1 MIFRKASRNDVSDIE
16 KLINFSK
23 TSLRKD
29 GVDQWQKTNP
39 DLDLIENQIKEG
51 CSYVLDADGKVFAY
65 AFISDKVE
73 PTYNVCEENFSRN
86 NYFVIHTLMAD
97 GSQIVEKAGS
107 KFMKA
112 IIDFSKKNLKDSL
125 RIDTHKD
132 NFRMRGLLN
141 KYNFKEIGIIQ
152 IDEDGI
158 PKDRICYE
166 LVL

>member
-1 MIFRKASRNDVSDIE
+1 MIFRKASKNDIYDIE
-16 KLINFSK
+16 KLIEFSR

-39 DLDLIENQIKEG
+39 DLDLINRQIDEA
-51 CSYVLDADGKVFAY
+51 CAYVVDLDGKALAY
-65 AFISDKVE
+65 AYLSNKAE
-73 PTYNVCEENFSRN
+73 PTYMVVEERFEGN
-86 NYFVIHTLMAD
+86 NYFVIHTLMVD
-97 GSQIVEKAGS
+97 NGGVVDKLGS
-107 KFMKA
+107 KFMEA

-158 PKDRICYE
+158 LKDRICYE
-166 LVL
+166 LIL